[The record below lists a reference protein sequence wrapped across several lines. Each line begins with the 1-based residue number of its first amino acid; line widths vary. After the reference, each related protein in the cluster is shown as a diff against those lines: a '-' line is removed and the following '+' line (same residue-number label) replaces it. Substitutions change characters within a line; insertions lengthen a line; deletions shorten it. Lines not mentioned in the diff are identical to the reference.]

1 MTLTPALLTYLS
13 SLKSK
18 SLERKVP
25 NISPEMGRYLYDM
38 TRALTPQRV
47 LEIGTANGYST
58 LWIAS
63 ALGE

>member
-1 MTLTPALLTYLS
+1 MNTELTNYLS

-25 NISPEMGRYLYDM
+25 NISPEMGRYLHDM
-38 TRALTPQRV
+38 IRALTPNRV

-63 ALGE
+63 ALRE

>member
-1 MTLTPALLTYLS
+1 MNTEITNYLS

-38 TRALTPQRV
+38 TRALAPHRV